1 MDSIFLI
8 ALIVA
13 ILYLLAKFI
22 EARFIDKESKPLK
35 FLLRD
40 SILVYIIVLFGNFIF
55 NQINYIE
62 PGSSVP
68 LVFTDN
74 PNF

>member
-1 MDSIFLI
+1 MDNIFII

-13 ILYLLAKFI
+13 VLYLLAKFI
-22 EARFIDKESKPLK
+22 EARFIEKESKPLK

-40 SILVYIIVLFGNFIF
+40 SILVYVIVLFGHFIF

-62 PGSSVP
+62 PGVSTP

>member
-1 MDSIFLI
+1 MDSVFLI

-13 ILYLLAKFI
+13 VLYLLSKFV
-22 EARFIDKESKPLK
+22 EARFIEKESKPLK

-40 SILVYIIVLFGNFIF
+40 VILVYILVLFGNFIF
-55 NQINYIE
+55 NQINHIE
-62 PGSSVP
+62 PGASTP
-68 LVFTDN
+68 LVFTDT

>member
-1 MDSIFLI
+1 MDNVFLI

-22 EARFIDKESKPLK
+22 EARFVDKESKPLK

-62 PGSSVP
+62 PGASVP